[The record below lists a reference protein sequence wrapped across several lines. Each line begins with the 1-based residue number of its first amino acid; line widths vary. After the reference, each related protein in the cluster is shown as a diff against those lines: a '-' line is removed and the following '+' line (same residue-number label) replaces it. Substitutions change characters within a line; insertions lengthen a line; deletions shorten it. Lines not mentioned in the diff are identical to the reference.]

1 LPDGGK
7 LTLWERAGREV
18 TRIVAASKPTHLQEK
33 TKQELTRLMHR
44 EAQRYGIEALPAQEE

>member
-1 LPDGGK
+1 M
-7 LTLWERAGREV
+7 TLWERAGREV